1 MNDPGPL
8 SRDILQKVCLG
19 AYPGDDRVLEPV
31 LADFVDIAKTITQS
45 DYGSIFIM
53 EREADEVR
61 IVAHREEGELLDD
74 LPNLLELDTESPG
87 IITWVYHHNETY
99 LSNDVSQDP
108 YYFPAFRDVA
118 ADLIVPIRLQGK
130 AVGVLSVESRER
142 DHYTEEHRERLEDF
156 AEAISL
162 VIARLWLTRYSRKRG
177 YNVEIIGVSAE
188 IRGIEEMVKR
198 VAPTREPVLL
208 TGDSGV
214 GKELLAHALHYFSP
228 RRDQDMMIVNCGAFA
243 EELLASELFGHVK
256 GSFTG
261 AHRDRAGQMQLAD
274 GGTLFLD
281 EVEAMS
287 PRLQVML
294 LRALEYGEIQK
305 VGEDRS
311 AQRVDVRIVA
321 ASNQDL
327 RELVDK
333 GSFREDLF
341 YRFNVFGIRVPAL
354 RERREDIPLLAAY
367 FLADFRDENGSGPE
381 GFTDE
386 ASDLLRRHRWPGNVR
401 ELRNAVRRAAVL
413 CDGDKI
419 RLQDLPPSMVRS
431 ANRAPVPA
439 TPPGTTL
446 DLAEA
451 RLDGVIAAHVRRVLD
466 AVDGNKSKAAH
477 VLGIPRTSLYHKL
490 RKYGIDDLDQPDG

>member
-1 MNDPGPL
+1 MLDSTAL

-31 LADFVDIAKTITQS
+31 LADLVDVAKTITDS

-53 EREADEVR
+53 EREGDEVR

-74 LPNLLELDTESPG
+74 LPNLLQLDTESPG

-99 LSNDVSQDP
+99 LSNDVSEDP
-108 YYFPAFRDVA
+108 YYFPAFKDVA
-118 ADLIVPIRLQGK
+118 ADLIVPIRIQGK
-130 AVGVLSVESRER
+130 AIGVLSVESRER
-142 DHYTEEHRERLEDF
+142 GHYSEEHRERLEDF

-162 VIARLWLTRYSRKRG
+162 VVARLWLTRYSRKRG

-188 IRGIEEMVKR
+188 IRNIEAMVKR

-214 GKELLAHALHYFSP
+214 GKELLAHAIHYFSP
-228 RRDQDMMIVNCGAFA
+228 RRDRDMMIVNCGAFA

-261 AHRDRAGQMQLAD
+261 AHRDRAGQMQRAD
-274 GGTLFLD
+274 RGTLFLD

-294 LRALEYGEIQK
+294 LRALEYGEVQK
-305 VGEDRS
+305 VGEDGA

-327 RELVDK
+327 RKRVEE
-333 GSFREDLF
+333 GTFREDLY

-367 FLADFRDENGSGPE
+367 FLAAFREENGSGPQE
-381 GFTDE
+381 LSDE
-386 ASDLLRRHRWPGNVR
+386 TLAVLRRHSWPGNVR

-413 CDGDKI
+413 CDGNTI
-419 RLQDLPPSMVRS
+419 RLEDLPPNLVREAS
-431 ANRAPVPA
+431 RLPQAAPV
-439 TPPGTTL
+439 
-446 DLAEA
+446 AEA
-451 RLDGVIAAHVRRVLD
+451 GFDVTNAHLDDVIAGHVQRVLI
-466 AVDGNKSKAAH
+466 ATGGNKSKAAQA
-477 VLGIPRTSLYHKL
+477 LGIPRTSLYHKM
-490 RKYGIDDLDQPDG
+490 RKYGIGND